1 MFKPKGVLFLT
12 LIIVLM
18 AFSCSGP
25 ESDQPLLTAEL
36 PLHLEEHLDA
46 AYIEGS
52 EVPKNVLPAVEWNF
66 DELQP
71 DWKPAIPINQT
82 TKPVKVIR
90 TEDALRVILN
100 ESNFNPKKRPAGGI
114 YIDLPGWH
122 REEWAYIM
130 VRARTSEKIRDFS
143 IGFNLRE
150 ESATPPYWP
159 WPFRNA
165 SGDVPMINDGSVHTY
180 LIRADN
186 TPGEEWEGPW
196 QQFGIWF
203 VASEPASIDILS
215 VSVIPKEAMYASTS
229 TGVNTEIR
237 NNAYRRTLYTHVPGR
252 LEYKVRVPEA
262 GRLDVA
268 LGVLRDD
275 APVTFRIS
283 AVPKGK
289 ELEALLFE
297 ETYADI
303 ENWAQRSVDI
313 SHLAGKT
320 VKLVLEAESE
330 RAGTIAFWAAP
341 TVTGARKT
349 KKPNVI
355 FYIIDGAA
363 AEHMSVYGYNRRT
376 TPNLERLAKEGV
388 VFEYAYSNSSWTK
401 ISNPSFMTS
410 LHSSVIGP
418 LKNESQPIPQQ
429 AVNMAQH
436 MHRAGYQ
443 TAAFVSNAFC
453 GTMSGLDR
461 GVDVLREAEVKLDSK
476 SSVELHKDFWSWREA
491 YPGAPYWVHF
501 QTTDVHW
508 PWKPSAPFAGL
519 YVDPELRK
527 TFEKWTKK
535 FLEAE
540 GTYEERIEKTGIDR
554 VRFFNLACRF
564 YDETMAHQD
573 HQLGKLVERLK
584 AAGEWEHTL
593 FIVAADHSQ
602 DGAGLRL
609 LDPLPPKWGNP
620 ILASQVSRIPMIII
634 WPEKIAPG
642 QRLSQPV
649 SMIDV
654 LPTILELAGL
664 PEPEMMQGQSLHPLL
679 LGKDGWEPRPVIF
692 DEFYIREDNE
702 EAVGTIE
709 VIDGRWGASLKIG
722 KDKWEEEE
730 DVKPERLRPA
740 PLLLYDVWNDPYC
753 LHSLHEERP
762 DLVKKYTKFL
772 EDKWNEHK
780 SLSSNFSRPRDVPL
794 TPEQL
799 ETLRSLGYIR

>member
-1 MFKPKGVLFLT
+1 MFKPKGVMFLT
-12 LIIVLM
+12 LVIIIM

-25 ESDQPLLTAEL
+25 KSDQTLLTAEL

-46 AYIEGS
+46 ATIEGS
-52 EVPKNVLPAVEWNF
+52 EVPEDIPAPVEWRF
-66 DELQP
+66 DKPQP
-71 DWKPAIPINQT
+71 DWKPAIPINKT

-100 ESNFNPKKRPAGGI
+100 ESNFNPKKRPVGGI

-122 REEWAYIM
+122 REHWAYIM

-159 WPFRNA
+159 WPFSNG
-165 SGDVPMINDGSVHTY
+165 SEDVPMINDGSVHTY
-180 LIRADN
+180 LIRPDY
-186 TPGEEWEGPW
+186 TPGEKWEGPW
-196 QQFGIWF
+196 QQLGIWF
-203 VASEPASIDILS
+203 GASEPASIDILS
-215 VSVIPKEAMYASTS
+215 VSVIPKDAMYASTS

-237 NNAYRRTLYTHVPGR
+237 NDVYRRTLYTHVPGR

-262 GRLDVA
+262 GRLDVG
-268 LGVLRDD
+268 LGMLRKDV
-275 APVTFRIS
+275 PVTFRITAKS
-283 AVPKGK
+283 KGS
-289 ELEALLFE
+289 EVVSLLE
-297 ETYADI
+297 ETYADT
-303 ENWAQRSVDI
+303 EHWAQRFVDL
-313 SHLAGKT
+313 SSMSGQVVTLA
-320 VKLVLEAESE
+320 LEAEAE
-330 RAGTIAFWAAP
+330 RVGAVAFWATP
-341 TVTGARKT
+341 TVTGDRKT

-376 TPNLERLAKEGV
+376 TPNLERLATEGV

-410 LHSSVIGP
+410 LHCSVLGP
-418 LKNESQPIPQQ
+418 LKNESQRIPQQ

-443 TAAFVSNAFC
+443 TAAFVSNPFC

-461 GVDVLREAEVKLDSK
+461 GVDVLREAGVDPESK
-476 SSVELHKDFWSWREA
+476 SSVELHKGFWKWREA
-491 YPGAPYWVHF
+491 YPGRPYWIHF
-501 QTTDVHW
+501 QTTDVHM

-519 YVDPELRK
+519 YIDPELRK
-527 TFEKWTKK
+527 TFEEWIKK

-554 VRFFNLACRF
+554 VRFFNVARGF

-584 AAGEWEHTL
+584 TAGEWEHTL

-602 DGAGLRL
+602 DAAGLRL
-609 LDPLPPKWGNP
+609 LDPLPLQWGNP

-642 QRLSQPV
+642 QRFSQPV

-664 PEPEMMQGQSLHPLL
+664 PEPEMMQGQSLAPLL
-679 LGKDGWEPRPVIF
+679 LGKEGWEPRPIIF
-692 DEFYIREDNE
+692 DEFYIRRDNE
-702 EAVGTIE
+702 EVFGTIE

-722 KDKWEEEE
+722 KAKWEEEE

-740 PLLLYDVWNDPYC
+740 PLLLYDIWNDPYC

-780 SLSSNFSRPRDVPL
+780 SLSSNFSRPSDIPL